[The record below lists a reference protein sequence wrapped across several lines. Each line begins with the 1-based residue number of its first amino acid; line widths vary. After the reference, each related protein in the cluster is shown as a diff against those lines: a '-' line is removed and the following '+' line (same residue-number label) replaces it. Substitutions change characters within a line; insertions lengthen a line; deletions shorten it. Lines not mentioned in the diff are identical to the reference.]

1 MGLVLNF
8 MYQGEVEMAEEDLIS
23 FLVTAYQLRVK
34 GLQQDNSGTTSSSAT
49 ERNPVPLPSVLGW
62 PPSAELPPRQLW
74 YLLGFH

>member
-49 ERNPVPLPSVLGW
+49 ERNPVPLPSVLG
-62 PPSAELPPRQLW
+62 
-74 YLLGFH
+74 